1 MKNIVCL
8 FFRTHPETV
17 VLEMEQA
24 KRKVYKLYV
33 QTKEKIYKESKA
45 YYHQHYILLFNIFPI
60 NFTFLLLRLAKALVS
75 KNSIVGSHNRT
86 KEFLDENDFIPFLL
100 SYYYKKHCKNYNIKC
115 YIRLHVCFVFLT
127 IKLLFFSRER
137 PCYAFI
143 HMYFKSISICMNKL
157 VVGWDGGSEYS
168 GENRE
173 SIYFSHYFSQE
184 TVLNTSICVRC
195 NLQCFLVSCLN
206 ATLLVNVAFRAHQ
219 LSRNYNIL

>member
-1 MKNIVCL
+1 MKMILFLFYCHIIIKSATKTTIQNVIYVCMCVFR
-8 FFRTHPETV
+8 FFNN
-17 VLEMEQA
+17 
-24 KRKVYKLYV
+24 
-33 QTKEKIYKESKA
+33 KI
-45 YYHQHYILLFNIFPI
+45 
-60 NFTFLLLRLAKALVS
+60 
-75 KNSIVGSHNRT
+75 
-86 KEFLDENDFIPFLL
+86 
-100 SYYYKKHCKNYNIKC
+100 
-115 YIRLHVCFVFLT
+115 T
-127 IKLLFFSRER
+127 IFSRER

-173 SIYFSHYFSQE
+173 SNYFSHYFSQE